1 MMPRALAALLAATF
15 AATVSATAAG
25 AEAPAAWPAGD
36 REQVARIEAYLESM
50 TTVRAQFIQANA
62 DGSLDS
68 GTMWLWRPGLARIE
82 YAPPTEVLLVA
93 TGTWLVYFDAEL
105 DQVSHIPANSGPFRF
120 LLDED
125 VSFGDGVELLSLSH
139 RDGLV
144 RLTLADGDD
153 PDAGT
158 VTLVFDESPLA
169 LRQWE
174 VRDAQGF
181 LTIVTLTETV
191 VGERFDRD
199 WFYFPDSARK
209 PDFRIGGA
217 Q

>member
-1 MMPRALAALLAATF
+1 MMLRALAAALLAGTF
-15 AATVSATAAG
+15 ATTAAG
-25 AEAPAAWPAGD
+25 AAAPAAWPAGD

-50 TTVRAQFIQANA
+50 TTVRATFVQANA

-82 YAPPTEVLLVA
+82 YAPPTEVLMVA
-93 TGTWLVYFDAEL
+93 TGAWLVYFDAEL
-105 DQVSHIPANSGPFRF
+105 DQVSHIPADSGPFRF

-125 VSFGDGVELLSLSH
+125 VSFGDGVEVLSLS
-139 RDGLV
+139 RSGGLLK
-144 RLTLADGDD
+144 LTLADADD
-153 PDAGT
+153 PDAGS
-158 VTLVFDESPLA
+158 VTLVFDDSPLA

-174 VRDAQGF
+174 VRDAQGT

-191 VGERFDRD
+191 VGESFDRD

-209 PDFRIGGA
+209 RDFRIGETR
-217 Q
+217 